1 MIILSQKQSNN
12 INLLKGVSI
21 LLVLFIHADIKDA
34 IPNLDD
40 KSALGMWT
48 QVVTRILVDNAVP
61 MFFLVSGFLFFLKPG
76 RIVDKWKKRVRT
88 LLVPYILWCIVGFI
102 IPFILQEA
110 LGLAHLFSGNSLK
123 KIADSETSD
132 YIKMFWNIR
141 NGAPILS
148 TMWFLRDLIVIIMLT
163 PAIHLLVK
171 IIPQSFPVILICV
184 YLLLPFSVAGMS
196 SSTLFWFGIGC
207 WFAIREKNPFTWIEC
222 FNGKLLL
229 VVWIS
234 TLITTI
240 ISFYYDWHYETIHAI
255 FGIIHFVAI
264 YKCVSVISI
273 SGIPKWLT
281 AVSTASFFIYA
292 FHEPWMG
299 YVLKISY
306 KVLHPSG
313 LILYIAPFILVAFA
327 TAYSYAAYALLK
339 RYAPRLL
346 NLLTGA
352 RSK

>member
-21 LLVLFIHADIKDA
+21 LLVLFIHANIKDA

-123 KIADSETSD
+123 KIADFETSD

-171 IIPQSFPVILICV
+171 IIPQTFPVILICV

-196 SSTLFWFGIGC
+196 SSTLFWFGIGG

-222 FNGKLLL
+222 FNGILLS
-229 VVWIS
+229 VVWAAA
-234 TLITTI
+234 LAATI

>member
-21 LLVLFIHADIKDA
+21 LLVLFIHANIKDA

-123 KIADSETSD
+123 KIADFETSD

-171 IIPQSFPVILICV
+171 IIPQTFPVILICV

-222 FNGKLLL
+222 FNGILLS
-229 VVWIS
+229 VVWAAA
-234 TLITTI
+234 LAATI

>member
-1 MIILSQKQSNN
+1 MI
-12 INLLKGVSI
+12 
-21 LLVLFIHADIKDA
+21 F
-34 IPNLDD
+34 P
-40 KSALGMWT
+40 KSP
-48 QVVTRILVDNAVP
+48 I
-61 MFFLVSGFLFFLKPG
+61 FFLVSGFLFFLRPG
-76 RIVDKWKKRVRT
+76 SIIEKWEKRVKT
-88 LLVPYILWCIVGFI
+88 LLIPYILWCIVGFI
-102 IPFILQEA
+102 IPFILQEV

-123 KIADSETSD
+123 KIADFETLD

-163 PAIHLLVK
+163 PAIRLLVK
-171 IIPQSFPVILICV
+171 TMKWSFPLLLICV
-184 YLLLPFSVAGMS
+184 YLFYSFNVTGMS
-196 SSTLFWFGIGC
+196 SSTLFWFGMGS
-207 WFAIREKNPFTWIEC
+207 WFAIKGKNLFAWIEC
-222 FNGKLLL
+222 FNGNLLL

-240 ISFYYDWHYETIHAI
+240 ISFYYDWHYETVHAI

-306 KVLHPSG
+306 KALHPSG

>member
-1 MIILSQKQSNN
+1 
-12 INLLKGVSI
+12 
-21 LLVLFIHADIKDA
+21 
-34 IPNLDD
+34 
-40 KSALGMWT
+40 
-48 QVVTRILVDNAVP
+48 
-61 MFFLVSGFLFFLKPG
+61 
-76 RIVDKWKKRVRT
+76 
-88 LLVPYILWCIVGFI
+88 
-102 IPFILQEA
+102 
-110 LGLAHLFSGNSLK
+110 
-123 KIADSETSD
+123 
-132 YIKMFWNIR
+132 
-141 NGAPILS
+141 
-148 TMWFLRDLIVIIMLT
+148 MLT

>member
-21 LLVLFIHADIKDA
+21 LLVLFIHANIKDA

-102 IPFILQEA
+102 IPFILQET

-123 KIADSETSD
+123 KIADFETSD

-171 IIPQSFPVILICV
+171 IIPQTFPVILICV

-222 FNGKLLL
+222 FNGILLS
-229 VVWIS
+229 VVWAAA
-234 TLITTI
+234 LAATI